1 MELIRFFLERR
12 VEVLSLSLEHLV
24 LVVASTLMA
33 ALIAVPLGIVATR
46 RARLGRWILGLAN
59 VVQTIPSLALIGF
72 LIPLPILGG
81 IGPRTAMVVLV
92 FYALLPIVRNTY
104 TGITGVD
111 PAIRQAALGMGL
123 TDRQL
128 LMRVELPLAL
138 PVIFAGLRVATVVSV
153 GVATIAAYIGAGG
166 LGSLIFRGIN
176 MLDNR
181 LILAG
186 AIPAALMA
194 LGADWGLGR
203 VERRLT
209 PAGLRTGRGSS

>member
-1 MELIRFFLERR
+1 
-12 VEVLSLSLEHLV
+12 
-24 LVVASTLMA
+24 
-33 ALIAVPLGIVATR
+33 
-46 RARLGRWILGLAN
+46 
-59 VVQTIPSLALIGF
+59 
-72 LIPLPILGG
+72 
-81 IGPRTAMVVLV
+81 
-92 FYALLPIVRNTY
+92 
-104 TGITGVD
+104 
-111 PAIRQAALGMGL
+111 MGL

-128 LMRVELPLAL
+128 LVHVELPLAL

-166 LGSLIFRGIN
+166 LGSLIFRGLN

-209 PAGLRTGRGSS
+209 PAGLRTERKS

>member
-12 VEVLSLSLEHLV
+12 VEVLSLSGQHLV

-33 ALIAVPLGIVATR
+33 ALIAVPLGVVATR

-81 IGPRTAMVVLV
+81 IGARTAMVVLV

-186 AIPAALMA
+186 AIPAALMV

-209 PAGLRTGRGSS
+209 PAGSRTERGSS

>member
-1 MELIRFFLERR
+1 MELVRFFIERR
-12 VEVLSLSLEHLV
+12 GEVLSLSGEHLI
-24 LVVASTLMA
+24 LVGASTLLA

-72 LIPLPILGG
+72 LIPLPFLGG
-81 IGPRTAMVVLV
+81 IGPRPAMVVLV

-104 TGITGVD
+104 TGISGVD

-128 LMRVELPLAL
+128 LVHVELPLAL

-153 GVATIAAYIGAGG
+153 GVATIAALIGAGG
-166 LGSLIFRGIN
+166 LGSLIFRGIQ

-203 VERRLT
+203 LERRLT
-209 PAGLRTGRGSS
+209 PAGLRTERKSS

>member
-1 MELIRFFLERR
+1 MELVRFFLERR
-12 VEVLSLSLEHLV
+12 VEVLSLSGQHLV

-81 IGPRTAMVVLV
+81 IGARTAMVVLV

-209 PAGLRTGRGSS
+209 PAGSRTERGSS

>member
-81 IGPRTAMVVLV
+81 IGARTAMVVLV

>member
-12 VEVLSLSLEHLV
+12 GEVLSLSLEHLV
-24 LVVASTLMA
+24 LVVASTMLA

-81 IGPRTAMVVLV
+81 IGARTAMVVLV

-209 PAGLRTGRGSS
+209 PAGLRTERGSS

>member
-12 VEVLSLSLEHLV
+12 VEVLSLSVEHLV
-24 LVVASTLMA
+24 LVVASTMMA

-81 IGPRTAMVVLV
+81 IGARTAMVVLV

-209 PAGLRTGRGSS
+209 PAGLRTERGSS

>member
-1 MELIRFFLERR
+1 MELVRFFMERR
-12 VEVLSLSLEHLV
+12 GEVLSLSGEHLI
-24 LVVASTLMA
+24 LVGASTLMA

-81 IGPRTAMVVLV
+81 IGARTAMVVLV

-209 PAGLRTGRGSS
+209 PAGLRTKRESS

>member
-1 MELIRFFLERR
+1 MELVRFFVERR
-12 VEVLSLSLEHLV
+12 VEVLSLSGQHLV
-24 LVVASTLMA
+24 LVVASTMMA
-33 ALIAVPLGIVATR
+33 ALIAVPLGVVATR

-81 IGPRTAMVVLV
+81 IGARTAIVVLV

-138 PVIFAGLRVATVVSV
+138 PVIFSGLRVATVVSV

-209 PAGLRTGRGSS
+209 PAGLRKGRESS

>member
-1 MELIRFFLERR
+1 MELIRFFIERR
-12 VEVLSLSLEHLV
+12 VEVLSLSGQHLV
-24 LVVASTLMA
+24 LVVASTMMA

-46 RARLGRWILGLAN
+46 RARLGRWILGLTN

-81 IGPRTAMVVLV
+81 IGARTAMVVLV

-166 LGSLIFRGIN
+166 LGSLIFRGIQ

-203 VERRLT
+203 LERRLT
-209 PAGLRTGRGSS
+209 PAGLRKGRGSS

>member
-1 MELIRFFLERR
+1 MELVRFFLERR

-24 LVVASTLMA
+24 LVVASTLLA

-81 IGPRTAMVVLV
+81 IGARTAMVVLV

-209 PAGLRTGRGSS
+209 AAGLRTERGSS

>member
-1 MELIRFFLERR
+1 MELVRFFLERR
-12 VEVLSLSLEHLV
+12 VEVLSLSGQHLV
-24 LVVASTLMA
+24 LVVASTLLA

-81 IGPRTAMVVLV
+81 IGARTAMVVLV

-209 PAGLRTGRGSS
+209 PAGSRTERGSS

>member
-1 MELIRFFLERR
+1 MELVRFFMERR
-12 VEVLSLSLEHLV
+12 GEVLSLSGEHLI
-24 LVVASTLMA
+24 LVGASTLMA

-72 LIPLPILGG
+72 LIPLPLLGG
-81 IGPRTAMVVLV
+81 IGARTAMVVLV
-92 FYALLPIVRNTY
+92 LYALLPIVRNTY
-104 TGITGVD
+104 TGISGVD
-111 PAIRQAALGMGL
+111 SAIRQAALGMGL

-128 LMRVELPLAL
+128 LVHVELPLAL

-166 LGSLIFRGIN
+166 LGSLIFRGLN

-209 PAGLRTGRGSS
+209 PAGLRTERKS

>member
-1 MELIRFFLERR
+1 MEMVRFFLERR
-12 VEVLSLSLEHLV
+12 VEVLSLSGQHLV

-81 IGPRTAMVVLV
+81 IGARTAMVVLV

-209 PAGLRTGRGSS
+209 PAGSRTERGSS

>member
-1 MELIRFFLERR
+1 MELVRFFLERR
-12 VEVLSLSLEHLV
+12 VEVLSLSGQHLV

-33 ALIAVPLGIVATR
+33 ALIAVPLGVVATR

-81 IGPRTAMVVLV
+81 IGARTAMVVLV

-209 PAGLRTGRGSS
+209 PAGLRTERGSS